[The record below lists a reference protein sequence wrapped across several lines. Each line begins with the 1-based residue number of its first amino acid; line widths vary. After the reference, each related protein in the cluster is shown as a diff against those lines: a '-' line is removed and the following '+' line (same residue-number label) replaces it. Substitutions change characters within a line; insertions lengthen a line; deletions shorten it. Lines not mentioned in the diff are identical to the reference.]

1 MSQSMA
7 ATHFIM
13 SYLNESESLAQ
24 NCHYCKVTKFDKNV
38 LLVPGL
44 CRNLHN
50 THFKNFLSYLT
61 ISLHR
66 KEKPTQK
73 TMYLQFSTYN
83 KDHFSG
89 DIVFLY
95 KGQGQ
100 ITDRY
105 VASEY
110 AISKSL
116 CLCVNMLL
124 RS

>member
-1 MSQSMA
+1 MSQNHWLKIA
-7 ATHFIM
+7 IIAKL
-13 SYLNESESLAQ
+13 LNLIKMCCLYQDCVETYIIHVS
-24 NCHYCKVTKFDKNV
+24 
-38 LLVPGL
+38 
-44 CRNLHN
+44 
-50 THFKNFLSYLT
+50 KNFLSYLT

-73 TMYLQFSTYN
+73 TMYLQYTTYN

-116 CLCVNMLL
+116 CLCGNMLL